1 MKVELTRQGGV
12 LGIDKQIRIE
22 DGVLEVTEDGS
33 VLHTGQVSAARSAA
47 LQEKI
52 AQLPEPPSGTSD
64 EPAVSDALDTYLKV
78 ESEPGHERQYPVTPG
93 EASAIAEIVDLI
105 DAAET
110 EEPAGP

>member
-33 VLHTGQVSAARSAA
+33 VRHTRQVSAARSAA

-52 AQLPEPPSGTSD
+52 AQLPEPASDTSE
-64 EPAVSDALDTYLKV
+64 EPAVSDALDTYLKI
-78 ESEPGHERQYPVTPG
+78 ESEPGQERQYAVTPG
-93 EASAIAEIVDLI
+93 EASAVADIVDLI
-105 DAAET
+105 DEAET
-110 EEPAGP
+110 EEPAET